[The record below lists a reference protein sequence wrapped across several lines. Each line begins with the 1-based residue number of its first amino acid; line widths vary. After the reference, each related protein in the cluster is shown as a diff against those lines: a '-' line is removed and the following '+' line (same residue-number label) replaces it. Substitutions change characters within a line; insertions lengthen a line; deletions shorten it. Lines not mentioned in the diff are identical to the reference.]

1 MTRKMVL
8 PACILPFVLLLVS
21 CYSPNSEEKAA
32 NDLVVS
38 GAMEAFEENSERR
51 AGEELLGE
59 EFLEN
64 IGASEVSSTATVV
77 ESEAR
82 KWPSKFC
89 SLEIGAT
96 RDQVRKIMG
105 EPTSSFRD
113 QNANQDLYEAW
124 GYDLTVFYDIDD
136 KASQIQANTDN
147 VPCETK
153 FSD

>member
-1 MTRKMVL
+1 MTPSEKGYSYRMKRKTVL
-8 PACILPFVLLLVS
+8 LVSILPFVLLLVS
-21 CYSPNSEEKAA
+21 CSSSSSDEKAA
-32 NDLVVS
+32 KDLV
-38 GAMEAFEENSERR
+38 ETFLKNS
-51 AGEELLGE
+51 
-59 EFLEN
+59 
-64 IGASEVSSTATVV
+64 GASEVASTATVV

-82 KWPSKFC
+82 EWPSKFC

-136 KASQIQANTDN
+136 KASTIQANSDN

-153 FSD
+153 FSE